1 MLKQKLFEFSV
12 VDGASVLRLEER
24 RRGLPHKVFMGN
36 LCFEWMRFKVEV
48 LVHNTEVKKFIH
60 SFREGSKAFIVQ
72 RGSNEAG
79 RFLGV
84 AMGGCASVS
93 GPRGSVPFI
102 FLLGLGNWV
111 SFWQW
116 VLCWVCSG
124 KVEGA
129 EVVATR

>member
-1 MLKQKLFEFSV
+1 M

-24 RRGLPHKVFMGN
+24 RRGLPHVVFMGK
-36 LCFEWMRFKVEV
+36 LCFEWMRFKVEA

-60 SFREGSKAFIVQ
+60 SFREGSKAFIEQ
-72 RGSNEAG
+72 RGSNESG
-79 RFLGV
+79 RFLRV
-84 AMGGCASVS
+84 AMGGCASVY
-93 GPRGSVPFI
+93 GPGGSAPFI
-102 FLLGLGNWV
+102 FLLGLGNRV

-116 VLCWVCSG
+116 VLHWVCSS